1 MPILRPENLIS
12 VAIIGGYVYRGEEI
26 LELNSTYIYGD
37 YCSGEVNGFRFRV
50 GRVREKSLLLDS
62 GLRITSFGQDQQG
75 ELYALAED
83 CGVYKLTANR

>member
-12 VAIIGGYVYRGEEI
+12 VAIIGGDVYRGGG
-26 LELNSTYIYGD
+26 NSGVEQHIHLRRLLFRR
-37 YCSGEVNGFRFRV
+37 SERFRFRV

>member
-1 MPILRPENLIS
+1 LRS
-12 VAIIGGYVYRGEEI
+12 SAGTSTGGEEI